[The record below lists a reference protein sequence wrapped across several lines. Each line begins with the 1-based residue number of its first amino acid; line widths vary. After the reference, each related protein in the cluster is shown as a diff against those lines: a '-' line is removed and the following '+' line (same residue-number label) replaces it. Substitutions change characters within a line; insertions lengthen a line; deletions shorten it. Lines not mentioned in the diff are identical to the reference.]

1 MKRSKTSLTEGSI
14 VKGLVSFTLPLLLGQ
29 IFQQLY
35 NTADAIIVGNF
46 MSDEAYAAVTS
57 SGTLVFLL
65 IGFFGGISVGAGVV
79 IARYFGAND
88 REKLRTAVHTTVAFS
103 FAAGLILTVVGVTL
117 TPQIL
122 KIMGTPDN
130 VLLHSVEYFR
140 MYFAGALAIS
150 MYNGLVGIL
159 RAVGDSKHPLYYL
172 IFSSVVN
179 VVLDLLFVG
188 VFRWGVWSAAAA
200 TSISQSV
207 SVVLCIVRLMRV
219 KDDYRLIPRQVRFN
233 GPMLGEVIR
242 YGLPSG
248 FQNSIIAIANVVVQ
262 SNINSFG
269 SDTMAGCGT
278 YSKLEGFAFLPIT
291 CFTMALTTF
300 VGQNL
305 GAKQYERAKKG
316 AVFGTIICVV
326 LAELI
331 GVVLLLFPEPLFRLF
346 TDNPAALEIGV
357 RQAKVEALF
366 FCMLAFSHCVAAV
379 LRGAGRPMVP
389 MFVMLGVWC
398 ILRVSYLT
406 IMLRYIHE
414 QWVIFTAYPLT
425 WTVSSVIFLIFF
437 LTSDWLHAFDRDER
451 KRALKSQR
459 NGDAR

>member
-1 MKRSKTSLTEGSI
+1 MKQKNVSLTEGSI
-14 VKGLVSFTLPLLLGQ
+14 TKGLISFAMPLLLGQ

-35 NTADAIIVGNF
+35 NTADAIIVGQF
-46 MSDEAYAAVTS
+46 LSDAEYAAVTS

-88 REKLRTAVHTTVAFS
+88 PQKLSVAVHTTTVFS
-103 FAAGLILTVVGVTL
+103 FVAGLILTLVGVFL

-122 KIMGTPDN
+122 RWMGTPADI
-130 VLLHSVEYFR
+130 LPYSIEYFR
-140 MYFAGALAIS
+140 MYFLGAVGIA
-150 MYNGLVGIL
+150 MYNGLVGVL

-172 IFSSVVN
+172 IFSSLVN
-179 VVLDLLFVG
+179 VALDLLFVG
-188 VFRWGVWSAAAA
+188 VFHWGVWAAALA
-200 TSISQSV
+200 TSISQFFSAL
-207 SVVLCIVRLMRV
+207 LCIVRLLRV
-219 KDDYRLIPRQVRFN
+219 REDYRLIPRKLRFN

-269 SDTMAGCGT
+269 SDTVSGCGT

-305 GAKQYERAKKG
+305 GAKQYARAKKG
-316 AVFGTIICVV
+316 AVFGTLVCVV

-331 GVVLLLFPEPLFRLF
+331 GVVLLVVPEPLFRLF
-346 TDNPAALEIGV
+346 TDNPVALDIGI
-357 RQAKVEALF
+357 RQARVEAWF
-366 FCMLAFSHCVAAV
+366 FCMLAFSHCIAAV
-379 LRGAGRPMVP
+379 MRGAGRPMVP

-398 ILRVSYLT
+398 VLRVSYLT
-406 IMLRYIHE
+406 VMLRYFHE
-414 QWVIFTAYPLT
+414 QWVIFSAYPLT
-425 WTVSSVIFLIFF
+425 WTISSIIFLIFF
-437 LTSDWLHAFDRDER
+437 LASDWLHAFDRAEER
-451 KRALKSQR
+451 RLRRQQR
-459 NGDAR
+459 V